1 MRKSSFRLPVYRWHH
16 GANLHWLVLCDH
28 ASNRI
33 PAELGDLG
41 LSAAQLRDHIA
52 WDVGARDVA
61 RRLAAC
67 LQAPMIEQGVSRLV
81 IDANRAAGHREL
93 IPPVSDGVSVPGNQ
107 SLSQVERERRW
118 EAYHQPYHRRID
130 RHLRQLKAIS
140 LAPTLVSIHS
150 FTPCLG
156 SVAKPRPWPIGVLW
170 DKDPVFGKHLIHE
183 LARDIDLV
191 GDNQP
196 YDGRALV
203 GDTMDC
209 HAASRGLRHTTI
221 ELRQD
226 QLGTPAMRARWAT
239 RLFRALMATAAQMRG
254 HAADLPADD
263 AVQPDSR

>member
-1 MRKSSFRLPVYRWHH
+1 MAPRFPVFYWHP

-33 PAELGDLG
+33 PPELGDLG

-52 WDVGARDVA
+52 WDVGAQDVA
-61 RRLAAC
+61 RRLAKY
-67 LQAPMIEQGVSRLV
+67 LRAPMIEQGVSRLV

-93 IPPVSDGVSVPGNQ
+93 IPPISDGIRVPGNQ
-107 SLSQVERERRW
+107 NLSEAERQRRW
-118 EAYHQPYHRRID
+118 DRYFQPYHRRID
-130 RHLRQLKAIS
+130 RHLQQLQAIS

-156 SVAKPRPWPIGVLW
+156 SVTQPRPWPIAVLW
-170 DKDPVFGKHLIHE
+170 DKDPVFASHMIRE
-183 LARDIDLV
+183 LGRDGGLV

-203 GDTMDC
+203 GDTIDR
-209 HAASRGLRHTTI
+209 HAASRRLRHATI

-226 QLGTPAMRARWAT
+226 QLGTPAARARWAG
-239 RLFRALMATAAQMRG
+239 RLYRALMATAAQLRAP
-254 HAADLPADD
+254 HAGA
-263 AVQPDSR
+263 